1 MNRRLSKCRKK
12 RNQRGFS
19 LTEIVIVVL
28 VILIVAAISIP
39 NMVKAWYDSQ
49 LRTCAFEISDLIQQ
63 ARMYA
68 TKQNKTVT
76 VRFQVNNGVTQAY
89 IDVNNNGSW
98 DPNANP
104 REPIIDLGR
113 QFTMA
118 AGAPG
123 GSGGNPTSYVLP
135 GDSLNGTPC
144 DNTCTLGFSS
154 RGLPCSYIS
163 GTPGTCS
170 TPAANYFVYYIQD
183 GQSNGWGA
191 VSVSKAGR
199 SNGLLWNGTSWN

>member
-1 MNRRLSKCRKK
+1 MNRRLNKCRKK

-19 LTEIVIVVL
+19 LTEIIIVVL

-76 VRFQVNNGVTQAY
+76 VRFQVTNGVTQAY
-89 IDVNNNGSW
+89 IDVNNSSSW
-98 DPNANP
+98 DAG
-104 REPIIDLGR
+104 EPIIDLGR

-118 AGAPG
+118 AGAPE
-123 GSGGNPTSYVLP
+123 GSGGNPTSYLLP
-135 GDSLNGTPC
+135 
-144 DNTCTLGFSS
+144 
-154 RGLPCSYIS
+154 
-163 GTPGTCS
+163 
-170 TPAANYFVYYIQD
+170 PA
-183 GQSNGWGA
+183 SPPPTHRH
-191 VSVSKAGR
+191 KPH
-199 SNGLLWNGTSWN
+199 T